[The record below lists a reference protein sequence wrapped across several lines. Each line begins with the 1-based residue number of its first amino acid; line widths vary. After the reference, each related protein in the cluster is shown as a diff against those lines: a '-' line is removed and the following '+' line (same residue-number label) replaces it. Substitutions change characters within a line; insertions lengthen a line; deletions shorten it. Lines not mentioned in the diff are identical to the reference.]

1 MFGTAWLLGPTS
13 CLENAGNVLKHIPG
27 DKQLSGKHFGTKIR
41 SIGQA
46 NQKLYMNENVAK
58 NLKWTYFCHNLLSRD
73 LKDPNML
80 RFI

>member
-41 SIGQA
+41 SIRQVD
-46 NQKLYMNENVAK
+46 QKL
-58 NLKWTYFCHNLLSRD
+58 
-73 LKDPNML
+73 
-80 RFI
+80 